1 MSERK
6 CSLCKQVGHNKRSEF
21 CPVRKQAQN
30 MQLNEKNR
38 EIEISEKML
47 ADASANIEFMSKLSM
62 EWVIENEVVNLQR
75 VVNYLCIILP
85 NLVQT
90 GRQIRLAM
98 VNCSVTE
105 LTEKLNKIVEIINDA
120 IRARIFSKIPE
131 PVSRFTGYVAMSY
144 IYLTPNFVP
153 YCQGAIISD
162 GYLTVCPDAEIEVSI
177 MSHSVSNIRRQTF
190 PILSEQEEEY
200 DVIIPV
206 KRTAEYLK
214 ECNILNVEP
223 TTEDDAQYDCP
234 ICFDSIN
241 PSYVIRANCD
251 HGFCLSCMKGHMKSI
266 KDKTCRPTCPCC
278 RGEIKEFK
286 IISRRIIGELY
297 HNITK
302 L

>member
-1 MSERK
+1 MTQRK
-6 CSLCKQVGHNKRSEF
+6 CSLCKQVGHDKRSEF
-21 CPVRKQAQN
+21 CLVRKQAQN
-30 MQLNEKNR
+30 MQLYEKNR

-47 ADASANIEFMSKLSM
+47 ADASANIEFMSKISV
-62 EWVIENEVVNLQR
+62 EWQIENENPRR
-75 VVNYLCIILP
+75 VVNYLCTVLP
-85 NLVQT
+85 KLVQT

-98 VNCSVTE
+98 ANCSVTE

-120 IRARIFSKIPE
+120 IRARIFSKIPH

-190 PILSEQEEEY
+190 PIRSEQEEEY

-214 ECNILNVEP
+214 ECNILNVSS
-223 TTEDDAQYDCP
+223 TTEDAHDCP
-234 ICFDSIN
+234 ICFESKN
-241 PSYVIRANCD
+241 ASYIIRLNCD
-251 HGFCLSCMKGHMKSI
+251 HGFCLECMKGHINAI
-266 KDKTCRPTCPCC
+266 KDKTCLPTCPCC
-278 RGEIKEFK
+278 RGEINEFK